1 VLSVFVVADLPTHTQ
16 TTLLNHLLKER
27 GATERFKSIA
37 VIENEFGEVNIDREL
52 GESCMTVVLQYVQA
66 PLKVDEHIMLQLRIT
81 C

>member
-1 VLSVFVVADLPTHTQ
+1 MLTHPQ

-52 GESCMTVVLQYVQA
+52 GENCMTVEFSSSFLQA
-66 PLKVDEHIMLQLRIT
+66 FTKPEEPSILQSRII